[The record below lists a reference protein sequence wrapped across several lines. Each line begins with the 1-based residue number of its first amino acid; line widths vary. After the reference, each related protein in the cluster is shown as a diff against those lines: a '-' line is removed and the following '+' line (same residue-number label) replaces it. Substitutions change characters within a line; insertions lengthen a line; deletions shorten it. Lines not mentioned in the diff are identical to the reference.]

1 MGDAMNR
8 ITDILKDEESLR
20 QLSELAD
27 MLKSGEFAENSAE
40 TNCAAEESAEN
51 AGFMPDMSM
60 MLKITSLAGAMN
72 EQDKNTELLLA
83 LRPHLSHEA
92 QQRLDKAVKILKL
105 ISVYETAKES
115 GMLNNII

>member
-1 MGDAMNR
+1 MNR

-40 TNCAAEESAEN
+40 TNCAAEELSEN
-51 AGFMPDMSM
+51 TGFMPDMNM
-60 MLKITSLAGAMN
+60 MMKLTSLAGAMN
-72 EQDKNTELLLA
+72 GQDKNTELLLA

-92 QQRLDKAVKILKL
+92 QQRLDRAVKLLKL
-105 ISVYETAKES
+105 ISVYEAAKES
-115 GMLNNII
+115 GMLNNLI

>member
-1 MGDAMNR
+1 MNR

-40 TNCAAEESAEN
+40 TNCNTEESADS
-51 AGFMPDMSM
+51 AGFMPDMNM

-72 EQDKNTELLLA
+72 GQDKNTELLMA
-83 LRPHLSHEA
+83 LRPHLSPES

-105 ISVYETAKES
+105 ITVYETAKES
-115 GMLNNII
+115 GILNNLI

>member
-1 MGDAMNR
+1 MNR

-40 TNCAAEESAEN
+40 TNCNAEESTEN
-51 AGFMPDMSM
+51 TGFMPDMSM

-72 EQDKNTELLLA
+72 GQDKNTELLMA
-83 LRPHLSHEA
+83 LRPHLSHES

-105 ISVYETAKES
+105 ISVYEMAKET
-115 GMLNNII
+115 GMLNNLI